1 MKVRRHNSLN
11 SLLATLLVVVAA
23 AGCVEPI
30 DITPPEVTDDVE
42 LTFQIAVPSA
52 GIMTKADTDIASVG
66 DESKIYDLQVWAFT
80 NGGAAS
86 ETAVGYGH
94 LTSTDGSIPTIT
106 MKLPSRVVNGIAE
119 PNKPDPTKLDFYALA
134 NGPSVEFNPVKYP
147 MRSAL
152 QGATF
157 GDGDGAGFG
166 TECVSAVPNETD
178 YKGLPMACY
187 SAANFDVTFLRYGF
201 TDTQLRYIDTQADK
215 EIKADEQDPADPFNI
230 EATGLAATPIQKT
243 YLSGLTNDGVNSWM
257 TLWAKLC
264 PTLELKRSIAKIRF
278 VFAKAASMTV
288 TTAEEET
295 PINTEII
302 SISLIDKETPST
314 PKKVLPKETYLFP
327 RETGT
332 AIRPPSTAIEP
343 EDDYDAFNW
352 TGDNGNSLVPSSSFD
367 EENKT
372 IDTPLRLR
380 WDEYQNTHSAA
391 TLSGYSKFLNDEIK
405 DGHAIDKVLYLR
417 ESDKTDIYA
426 RINFKIGN
434 NTGSTDIRIPDG
446 AKFLRN
452 SWWTVYAYF
461 ISYELGFQ
469 VTVAPWDGIGSSP
482 NDNSHLQ

>member
-42 LTFQIAVPSA
+42 LTFQIAIPSA
-52 GIMTKADTDIASVG
+52 GIMTKAENIAAVEN
-66 DESKIYDLQVWAFT
+66 ESKIYDLQVWAFT
-80 NGGAAS
+80 NGGAPD

-94 LTSTDGSIPTIT
+94 MTSTDGSISTIT
-106 MKLPSRVVNGIAE
+106 MKLPSRVVNGE
-119 PNKPDPTKLDFYALA
+119 NPKLDFYALA
-134 NGPSVEFNPVKYP
+134 NGPSVGFTAVKYP
-147 MRSAL
+147 PRSTSSETATSL
-152 QGATF
+152 QDATF
-157 GDGDGAGFG
+157 GKDATATPVTDFFGA
-166 TECVSAVPNETD
+166 TTPTSAVPAT
-178 YKGLPMACY
+178 GLPMACY
-187 SAANFDVTFLRYGF
+187 SAANFDISFLRYGL
-201 TDTQLRYIDTQADK
+201 TKEQLTFIKDHPDQQTKPDEFSQDQWNYFKDK
-215 EIKADEQDPADPFNI
+215 WDYNQ
-230 EATGLAATPIQKT
+230 
-243 YLSGLTNDGVNSWM
+243 
-257 TLWAKLC
+257 LC

-288 TTAEEET
+288 TTAEGET
-295 PINTEII
+295 PVNTEII

-332 AIRPPSTAIEP
+332 DVRPAGTTENP
-343 EDDYDAFNW
+343 EDDYDALTW
-352 TGDNGNSLVPSSSFD
+352 TGDNGNSLVPSSSFN
-367 EENKT
+367 NKT
-372 IDTPLRLR
+372 VDTPLRLR
-380 WDEYQNTHSAA
+380 WDEYQKTHTSA
-391 TLSGYSKFLNDEIK
+391 TLSGYTDFLDDEI
-405 DGHAIDKVLYLR
+405 DQNHAIDKVLYLR

-426 RINFKIGN
+426 RINFKIGD

-461 ISYELGFQ
+461 ISFELGFD
-469 VTVAPWDGIGSSP
+469 VTVADWEGIGSSP

>member
-1 MKVRRHNSLN
+1 MKVRRHHSLN

-42 LTFQIAVPSA
+42 LTFQIAIPSA
-52 GIMTKADTDIASVG
+52 GIMTKAGDDTGIAAVG
-66 DESKIYDLQVWAFT
+66 NESKIYDLQIWAFT
-80 NGGAAS
+80 HEGAAD
-86 ETAVGYGH
+86 ETAVGYTHPDIPADGWDP
-94 LTSTDGSIPTIT
+94 TDLANAPTIT
-106 MKLPSRVVNGIAE
+106 MKLPSRVVNGE
-119 PNKPDPTKLDFYALA
+119 NPKLDFYALA
-134 NGPSVEFNPVKYP
+134 NGPSVGFNPVKYP

-157 GDGDGAGFG
+157 GDGNGAGFG

-187 SAANFDVTFLRYGF
+187 SAANFDVTFLRYGL
-201 TDTQLRYIDTQADK
+201 TKEQLTFIKDHPDQQTKPDEFSQDQWNYFKDK
-215 EIKADEQDPADPFNI
+215 WDYNQ
-230 EATGLAATPIQKT
+230 
-243 YLSGLTNDGVNSWM
+243 
-257 TLWAKLC
+257 LC

-288 TTAEEET
+288 TTAEGET
-295 PINTEII
+295 PVNTEII

-332 AIRPPSTAIEP
+332 DVRPAGTTENP
-343 EDDYDAFNW
+343 EDDYDALTW
-352 TGDNGNSLVPSSSFD
+352 TGDNGNSLVPSSSFN
-367 EENKT
+367 NKT
-372 IDTPLRLR
+372 VDTPLRLR
-380 WDEYQNTHSAA
+380 WDEYQKTHTSA
-391 TLSGYSKFLNDEIK
+391 TLSGYTDFLDDEI
-405 DGHAIDKVLYLR
+405 DQNHAIDKVLYLR

-426 RINFKIGN
+426 RINFKIGD

-461 ISYELGFQ
+461 ISFELGFD
-469 VTVAPWDGIGSSP
+469 VTVASWDGIGSSP